1 MKMQIM
7 GFEPITLD
15 SEISYSNHYTKRICV
30 DIGCLSDGVNPVLI
44 RAFSMRVDSNLKPLT
59 F

>member
-15 SEISYSNHYTKRICV
+15 SEISYSNHYTKRICD
-30 DIGCLSDGVNPVLI
+30 DIGCLSYGVNPVLI
-44 RAFSMRVDSNLKPLT
+44 GAFSMRVDSNLNPLT